1 MCLFEHLRQRSIGV
15 GLTLAACVATV
26 WLWLSGDLG
35 LYVHPR
41 YFVFTVIAAA
51 LGLVIVVAS
60 FVVRVPPDD
69 AAPATRARRTWRG
82 VLSIAVVTACIFG
95 VVALIVLPPATLT
108 SATADQRSVNSG
120 TVVGAGAPQ
129 ATGDTADYGVKE
141 WATALR
147 QSTDLQGIAGSP
159 AELTGFISADPDD
172 PENVFFVTRFFVTCC
187 AADAQPVG
195 VPVYQPDWQQSLAL
209 DDWVEVTGAFDLNP
223 SVKSRQPMVL
233 MPNQVTSVDE
243 PSDPYVY

>member
-1 MCLFEHLRQRSIGV
+1 MYDALRQRYIGV
-15 GLTLAACVATV
+15 ILTLVACVATV
-26 WLWLSGDLG
+26 WLWLTGDLG

-41 YFVFTVIAAA
+41 YFVFTVIAAVV
-51 LGLVIVVAS
+51 GIVVVVVS
-60 FVVRVPPDD
+60 FVVRVPVEDPIRAG
-69 AAPATRARRTWRG
+69 AARQAWRRI
-82 VLSIAVVTACIFG
+82 VSVVVVAACVFG
-95 VVALIVLPPATLT
+95 VGSLILLPPSTLT

-120 TVVGAGAPQ
+120 TVVGAGA
-129 ATGDTADYGVKE
+129 AAVGGDTADFGIKE

-147 QSTDLQGIAGSP
+147 QSTDLQALAGSP
-159 AELTGFISADPDD
+159 AALTGFISADPDD

-195 VPVYQPDWQQSLAL
+195 VGVYQPGWKQSLKV
-209 DDWVEVTGAFDLNP
+209 DDWVEVTGSFDLNP

-233 MPNQVTSVDE
+233 VPQQVTAVDE

>member
-1 MCLFEHLRQRSIGV
+1 MFLYDVLRQRWIGV
-15 GLTLAACVATV
+15 VLTLAACVSTV
-26 WLWLSGDLG
+26 WLWLNGDLG

-41 YFVFTVIAAA
+41 YFVFTVAAA
-51 LGLVIVVAS
+51 LIGIVLVVAS
-60 FVVRVPPDD
+60 FVVRVPTDD
-69 AAPATRARRTWRG
+69 PVDGGAARRAWRRA
-82 VLSIAVVTACIFG
+82 LSIAVVAACIFG
-95 VVALIVLPPATLT
+95 VGSLILLPPATLT

-120 TVVGAGAPQ
+120 TVVGSGAQ
-129 ATGDTADYGVKE
+129 KATGDTAGFGVKE

-147 QSTDLQGIAGSP
+147 QSTDLDGVAGST
-159 AELTGFISADPDD
+159 ASLTGFISADPDD
-172 PENVFFVTRFFVTCC
+172 PDNVFFVTRFFVTCC

-233 MPNQVTSVDE
+233 VPQQVTGTDE
-243 PSDPYVY
+243 PDDPYVY

>member
-1 MCLFEHLRQRSIGV
+1 LFDALRQRYIGV
-15 GLTLAACVATV
+15 VLTLVACVATV
-26 WLWLSGDLG
+26 WLWLTGDLG

-41 YFVFTVIAAA
+41 YFVFTVIAAVV
-51 LGLVIVVAS
+51 GIVVVVVS
-60 FVVRVPPDD
+60 FVVRVPADEE
-69 AAPATRARRTWRG
+69 ARGGAARRAWRR
-82 VLSIAVVTACIFG
+82 VLSVAVVAACVFG
-95 VVALIVLPPATLT
+95 VGSLILVPPATLT

-120 TVVGAGAPQ
+120 TVVGAGA
-129 ATGDTADYGVKE
+129 AAVGGDTADFGIKE

-147 QSTDLQGIAGSP
+147 QSTDLQALAGSP
-159 AELTGFISADPDD
+159 AALTGFISADPDD

-195 VPVYQPDWQQSLAL
+195 VGVYQPGWRQSLKL
-209 DDWVEVTGAFDLNP
+209 DDWVEVTGSFDLNP

-233 MPNQVTSVDE
+233 VPQQVTAVDE

>member
-1 MCLFEHLRQRSIGV
+1 MV
-15 GLTLAACVATV
+15 LTLAACVATV
-26 WLWLSGDLG
+26 WLWLDGGLG

-41 YFVFTVIAAA
+41 YFAFTVVAAVV
-51 LGLVIVVAS
+51 GIVVVVAS
-60 FVVRVPPDD
+60 FIVRVPADEVAD
-69 AAPATRARRTWRG
+69 GGVGRRAWRRA
-82 VLSIAVVTACIFG
+82 LSIVVVVLCVFG
-95 VVALIVLPPATLT
+95 AGSLVLLPPATLT

-120 TVVGAGAPQ
+120 TVVGAGAQQ
-129 ATGDTADYGVKE
+129 ATGDTADFGVKE

-159 AELTGFISADPDD
+159 ATLTGFISADPDD
-172 PENVFFVTRFFVTCC
+172 PQNVFFVTRFFVTCC

-195 VPVYQPDWQQSLAL
+195 VAVFQPDWKQSLAL

-233 MPNQVTSVDE
+233 VPQQVSEVDE
-243 PSDPYVY
+243 PNDPYVY

>member
-1 MCLFEHLRQRSIGV
+1 LFDALKQRWIGV
-15 GLTLAACVATV
+15 ALTLAACVATV
-26 WLWLSGDLG
+26 WLWASGDLG

-41 YFVFTVIAAA
+41 YFVFTVIAATVGIA
-51 LGLVIVVAS
+51 VVVAS
-60 FVVRVPPDD
+60 FVVRVPSDD
-69 AAPATRARRTWRG
+69 VQEGGAARRAWRRA
-82 VLSIAVVTACIFG
+82 LSIAVVTACVFG
-95 VVALIVLPPATLT
+95 AAALIVLPPATLT

-120 TVVGAGAPQ
+120 TVVGAGAQQ
-129 ATGDTADYGVKE
+129 ATGDTADYDVKD

-159 AELTGFISADPDD
+159 AALTGFISADPDD

-195 VPVYQPDWQQSLAL
+195 VPVYQPDWKQSLAL
-209 DDWVEVTGAFDLNP
+209 DEWVEVTGSFDLNP

-233 MPNQVTSVDE
+233 VPQQVTTVDE
-243 PSDPYVY
+243 PDDPYVY